1 MSCLFRIGRRN
12 YESEQLVKQ
21 TQALDVMKLGHNV
34 FLTGEPGSG
43 KTHTLNQFIDYCRE
57 HNIGIGITA
66 STGIAATHLGGMTI
80 HSWSGMGINKD
91 LSEEQLER
99 LGTRAQLKS
108 RFKRTRVLIIDEVSM
123 LEGARLDLI
132 NRICKRFKNSEK
144 PFGGL
149 QVILCGDLFQLPPI
163 GRGDEQADFAHNSPS
178 WSELCLKICYLSE
191 QYRQDLDP
199 GMLELLR
206 SIRAQELDENMHQRL
221 RGRLEEVSKNPDLT
235 RLYSHNYDVDNL
247 NNKRLASI
255 EGESKSFGMHTSG
268 KASFIEQLQKSCLAP
283 ETLELKVGAQ
293 VLCVANNPELGY
305 MNGTRGEVV
314 GFESN
319 KPLVLLSSGRTV
331 AMERYT
337 WKIEDGERTLAE
349 ISQYPLRLAWAITV
363 HKSQGMSLDSAEID
377 LSRAFTP
384 GMGYVALSR
393 LRTLEGLYLR
403 GLNEMALTVS
413 SEIKRFDEYLSSQSR
428 KVTENLATFPRKKLD
443 SIHQHIRTN
452 LASDYAEYDKELFA
466 ALKSWRTEQSRS
478 EKLPAY
484 RIFDDKTLIALSA
497 ERPGT
502 HSELSRVPGI
512 GPKKLEDYGD
522 AVLKIITRY
531 TGKLL

>member
-1 MSCLFRIGRRN
+1 
-12 YESEQLVKQ
+12 
-21 TQALDVMKLGHNV
+21 MKLGHNV

-43 KTHTLNQFIDYCRE
+43 KTHTLNQFIEYCRT
-57 HNIGIGITA
+57 HHIGIGITA
-66 STGIAATHLGGMTI
+66 STGIAATHIGGMTI
-80 HSWSGMGINKD
+80 HSWSGMGINDD

-123 LEGARLDLI
+123 LDGARLDLI
-132 NRICKRFKNSEK
+132 NRICRRFKHSEK

-149 QVILCGDLFQLPPI
+149 QIILCGDLFQLPPI
-163 GRGDEQADFAHNSPS
+163 NRGRGQADFIHTSSS
-178 WSELCLKICYLSE
+178 WNELNLKICYLSE
-191 QYRQDLDP
+191 QYRQDLDT

-206 SIRAQELDENMHQRL
+206 SIRTQELDTELQQRL
-221 RGRLEEVSKNPDLT
+221 HERLEEENNDPDLT
-235 RLYSHNYDVDNL
+235 RLYSHNFDVDSI

-255 EGESKSFGMHTSG
+255 DSDLKSFGMHTSG
-268 KASFIEQLQKSCLAP
+268 KTYFIQQLQKSCLAP
-283 ETLELKVGAQ
+283 EMLELKVGAQ

-305 MNGTRGEVV
+305 MNGTRGEIV
-314 GFESN
+314 GFESG
-319 KPLVLLSSGRTV
+319 KPLVLLADGSTV
-331 AMERYT
+331 TMERYT

-413 SEIKRFDEYLSSQSR
+413 PEIKQFDEYLYAQSR

-443 SIHQHIRTN
+443 EIHQHIRTN

-466 ALKSWRTEQSRS
+466 ALKNWRTEQART
-478 EKLPAY
+478 EKVPPY
-484 RIFDDKTLIALSA
+484 RVFDDKTLIALSA
-497 ERPGT
+497 ELPSNHNDLT
-502 HSELSRVPGI
+502 LVPGI
-512 GPKKLEDYGD
+512 GPKKLDDYGD
-522 AVLKIITRY
+522 AVLGLIAQH
-531 TGKLL
+531 TGRLL